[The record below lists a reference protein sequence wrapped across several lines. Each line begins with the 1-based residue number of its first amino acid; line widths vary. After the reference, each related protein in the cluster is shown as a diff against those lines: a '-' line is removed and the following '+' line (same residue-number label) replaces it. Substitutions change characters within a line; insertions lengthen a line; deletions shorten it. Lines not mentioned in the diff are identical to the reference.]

1 MSYCH
6 PTNGRLCNN
15 IIKYV
20 CGSIIAEKHNLQISY
35 DLINDWYNKI
45 YLLGIQLFNGIRI
58 YDKNVLITENNFI
71 EYLNL
76 DILESNIVINGDYF
90 QTKDASN
97 YAYKHLNEEK
107 QKNSIMEKNKYK
119 DRYNTNN
126 DCFIHIRLGDMDHNN
141 PGFVYYDTVLS
152 MLSFNTLYISSD
164 NPEHQIIK
172 DIQTKYP
179 NTIINNYDE
188 IDTIHFGSTC
198 KHVILSHGS
207 FSAVIGYLSFFS
219 NVYYPFFDKITSWHG
234 DIFSIP
240 NWTKIS
246 Y

>member
-1 MSYCH
+1 MSYCD
-6 PTNGRLCNN
+6 PTGGRLCNN
-15 IIKYV
+15 VFKYV
-20 CGSIIAEKHNLQISY
+20 CASVLAEKYNLQISY

-45 YLLGIQLFNGIRI
+45 QLLGIQLFNGIYI
-58 YDKNVLITENNFI
+58 YDKNILITENDFI
-71 EYLNL
+71 NCLNL
-76 DILESNIVINGDYF
+76 GILESNIVINGDYF
-90 QTKDASN
+90 QTNDVSN
-97 YAYKHLNEEK
+97 CIYKYLNEEK

-126 DCFIHIRLGDMDHNN
+126 DCFIHIRLGDMEHNN

-152 MLSFNTLYISSD
+152 TLSFNTLYISSD
-164 NPEHQIIK
+164 NLEHQIIK
-172 DIQTKYP
+172 DIQIKYP
-179 NTIINNYDE
+179 KTIIINYDE
-188 IDTIHFGSTC
+188 VDTIHFGSTC

-219 NVYYPFFDKITSWHG
+219 NVYYPCYDKINLWFG

-240 NWTKIS
+240 NWTKIA